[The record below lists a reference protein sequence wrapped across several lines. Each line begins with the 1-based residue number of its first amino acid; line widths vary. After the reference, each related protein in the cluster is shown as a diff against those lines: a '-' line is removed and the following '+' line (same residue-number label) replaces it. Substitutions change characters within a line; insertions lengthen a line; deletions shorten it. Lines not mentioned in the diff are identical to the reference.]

1 MSETVTCP
9 RHVHRTWVQEAER
22 TPHRELEDEGE
33 SVYLNDLH
41 TFDTATGAW
50 SMPEARGQLPSQR
63 EGHSACVVGSD
74 MILFG
79 GAGLDGDDRSIN
91 LCDLHK
97 LDTVTMTWSRLV
109 ASGEGPQERRYH
121 TASVVEGR
129 LLVFGGQYYDY
140 DKDLH
145 FECSNAVCEIDL
157 EQLAWRIHPPS
168 SPSPLKR
175 ACHAAGVVGKS
186 VYVVGGRYW
195 DEQED
200 DYIFLNDVQAL
211 GTRPNER

>member
-1 MSETVTCP
+1 M
-9 RHVHRTWVQEAER
+9 
-22 TPHRELEDEGE
+22 
-33 SVYLNDLH
+33 
-41 TFDTATGAW
+41 
-50 SMPEARGQLPSQR
+50 
-63 EGHSACVVGSD
+63 
-74 MILFG
+74 
-79 GAGLDGDDRSIN
+79 
-91 LCDLHK
+91 
-97 LDTVTMTWSRLV
+97 
-109 ASGEGPQERRYH
+109 
-121 TASVVEGR
+121 VEGR

-140 DKDLH
+140 GKDLH

-211 GTRPNER
+211 GTRPNERWMNGLKMY